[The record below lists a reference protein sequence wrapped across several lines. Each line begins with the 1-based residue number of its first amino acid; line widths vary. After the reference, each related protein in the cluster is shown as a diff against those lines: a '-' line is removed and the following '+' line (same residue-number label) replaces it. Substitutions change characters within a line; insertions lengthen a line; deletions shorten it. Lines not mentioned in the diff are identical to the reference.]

1 MWAIRRTSSKSLN
14 FRASGLNIAAS
25 RACAG
30 IGPISSHKEDQSSAS
45 EHHLFTADRWTTSK
59 ICNGNIPVPRQFSLG
74 CRSLSSQTGTKNGGE
89 ENDELED
96 GFSELETPEVSE
108 TIEEDVVDGDDTSD
122 SSSDSESDSDL
133 TNLDTGLEE
142 TLETELLGD
151 TEEDAGK
158 KKAKKKS
165 EPSPLFKLI
174 MEESGP
180 SISGALD
187 KYAND
192 KELGRAEVYQ
202 TLLNL
207 RRRKLFLKALQLS
220 EWLEKKEDF
229 EFSERDYASRVD
241 LIAKVRGVHKA
252 ESYISEIPKSFR
264 AEVVYRTL
272 LANFVSGTV
281 VNKAEQ
287 LFNKMKDLG
296 FPITIFTC
304 NQMLLLYKRSDK
316 RKIADI
322 LLMMEK
328 ENLKP
333 SLFTYQVLI
342 DTKGQS
348 NDIQGMEQIVETM
361 KAEGIEPNIRVQA
374 VLARHYASAG
384 LKEKAE
390 AVLKEMEGTDL
401 KSIRFICPVLLPI
414 YANLGNAEDV
424 ERIWK
429 INEAKP
435 RQADFFAA
443 MNAFGKLN
451 NIEQAEAIFD
461 KMTKTYKKL
470 NTRHYTVMLKVY
482 AENKMLNKGKDLLKR
497 MGESGCIIG
506 PLAWDALVKL
516 YVDAGEV
523 EKADSVLQK
532 ALQQNRQLR
541 PMFSSYMT
549 ILDTYS
555 RRGDIHNAEKIFQR
569 MRQAG
574 YVARAKPF
582 HALLQTYINA
592 KVPAYGIRERMKAD
606 NLYPNKGLATQLALV
621 DAFKKTAV
629 SEILE

>member
-1 MWAIRRTSSKSLN
+1 MWAIRRTSTKSLN
-14 FRASGLNIAAS
+14 FRGSGLNIAAF

-30 IGPISSHKEDQSSAS
+30 LGPVSNHEEDESSVS
-45 EHHLFTADRWTTSK
+45 ELHSFTANGWMTSK
-59 ICNGNIPVPRQFSLG
+59 TYNGTLPIPKWFSAG
-74 CRSLSSQTGTKNGGE
+74 RRCLSSETGTKNDGE

-96 GFSELETPEVSE
+96 GFSELETPDASE
-108 TIEEDVVDGDDTSD
+108 TIVGDDGDGASD
-122 SSSDSESDSDL
+122 SSSDSTSDSESDLS
-133 TNLDTGLEE
+133 NLDTSSVE
-142 TLETELLGD
+142 TLETELLGK
-151 TEEDAGK
+151 DATK
-158 KKAKKKS
+158 KKF
-165 EPSPLFKLI
+165 EPSPLFKVV

-187 KYAND
+187 KYAEG
-192 KELGRAEVYQ
+192 KELSRAEAYQ
-202 TLLNL
+202 VLLNL
-207 RRRKLFLKALQLS
+207 RRRKLFVKALQLS
-220 EWLEKKEDF
+220 EWLEKKENFD
-229 EFSERDYASRVD
+229 FSERDYASRVD
-241 LIAKVRGVHKA
+241 LIAKVRGLQKA
-252 ESYISEIPKSFR
+252 ENYINEIPKSFR
-264 AEVVYRTL
+264 EEVVYRTL
-272 LANFVSGTV
+272 LANFVSGSL
-281 VNKAEQ
+281 VNKAEH

-296 FPITIFTC
+296 FPITVFTC

-348 NDIQGMEQIVETM
+348 HDIQGMEQIVETM
-361 KAEGIEPNIRVQA
+361 KAEGIEPNVRVQA
-374 VLARHYASAG
+374 VLARHYATAG

-401 KSIRFICPVLLPI
+401 KSIRYICPTLLPI
-414 YANLGNAEDV
+414 YATLGNAEEV

-435 RQADFFAA
+435 RQSDFFAA
-443 MNAFGKLN
+443 IDAFGKLK

-470 NTRHYTVMLKVY
+470 TTRHYTIMLRVY
-482 AENKMLNKGKDLLKR
+482 AENKMLGKGKELLKR
-497 MGESGCIIG
+497 MGDSGCIIG
-506 PLAWDALVKL
+506 PMAWDALVKL

-532 ALQQNRQLR
+532 AVQQNQQLR
-541 PMFSSYMT
+541 PLFSSYMT
-549 ILDTYS
+549 ILDQYS
-555 RRGDIHNAEKIFQR
+555 RRGDVHNAEKIFQR
-569 MRQAG
+569 LRQAG
-574 YVARAKPF
+574 YIARAKPF

-606 NLYPNKGLATQLALV
+606 NLFPNKGLLTQLALV
-621 DAFKKTAV
+621 DAFRKTSV
-629 SEILE
+629 SELLD